1 MCSVRIAFNFSGGKE
16 RTTAVVFLIISVEW
30 EHVVADSGCVEI
42 VPDPEV
48 STKCSLKRRL
58 PVGNEQ
64 AKRSRE
70 VVDNILERDQVRDW
84 GEEARTWRP
93 THDKRHRHRRYRAP

>member
-1 MCSVRIAFNFSGGKE
+1 VQILMYSVRTSQVEKN
-16 RTTAVVFLIISVEW
+16 VPLYLVLFLIIPVEW

-48 STKCSLKRRL
+48 ETKCSLHRRL
-58 PVGNEQ
+58 PAGNGQ

-70 VVDNILERDQVRDW
+70 VVDNVFERVQVRDRGKEVW
-84 GEEARTWRP
+84 AMQELGDR
-93 THDKRHRHRRYRAP
+93 KS